1 MKREVSR
8 EKALPAFSLD
18 LDDLEL
24 LRERL
29 LDLFS
34 QENTVIC
41 SIDLKLKRESLEF
54 TNVEELRSY
63 KGLRGRVTDFR
74 LSIFQLGQRVSV
86 RSGYL
91 LDSKPYVSATSSSE
105 AWCAGAIETAS
116 SFLHSKRQW
125 YFWFVSWPIA
135 PILVVFG
142 NIPLLARMLLP
153 RTMHIQG
160 MALGSWSLMMIALV
174 VLYFTKGS
182 LLPSASIIITRE
194 EGFLRRHIGEL
205 SLLVAIASAVL
216 TVIGLLSG
224 K

>member
-8 EKALPAFSLD
+8 EKALPAFSLE

-24 LRERL
+24 LQDRL
-29 LDLFS
+29 LELFS
-34 QENTVIC
+34 QESTVSC
-41 SIDLKLKRESLEF
+41 SIDLKLKRETLEF

-63 KGLRGRVTDFR
+63 KSLRGRVTDFR
-74 LSIFQLGQRVSV
+74 LLIYQRGQSVSV

-116 SFLHSKRQW
+116 SFLQSKRQW

-135 PILVVFG
+135 LILVIFG
-142 NIPLLARMLLP
+142 NTPLLVRLLLP
-153 RTMHIQG
+153 KTMHIQG
-160 MALGSWSLMMIALV
+160 MALGSWALMMLALC

-182 LLPSASIIITRE
+182 LLPSASIIITPE
-194 EGFLRRHIGEL
+194 EGFLRRNIGEL

-216 TVIGLLSG
+216 TLIGLFSG